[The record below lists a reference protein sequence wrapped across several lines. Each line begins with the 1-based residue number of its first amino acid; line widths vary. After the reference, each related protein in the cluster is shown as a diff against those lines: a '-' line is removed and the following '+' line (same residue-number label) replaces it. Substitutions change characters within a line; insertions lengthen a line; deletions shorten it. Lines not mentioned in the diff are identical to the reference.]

1 MPYGFL
7 ATLFKHRGIALS
19 VLLAWL
25 VAGTGYVLLKTPE
38 YESVAQLIVR
48 FGDRSI
54 PDVDRSQVTELTPSD
69 RREIVLAH
77 AAMLGS
83 HDLAERTVKSFG
95 IATLYPDIAANP
107 PSRWSPLNE
116 AVKQFGNRLNV
127 DVGTQD
133 NVITVSFLHPD
144 KVLATKVV
152 KKLIDLYIAGE
163 SSIYQNPQQSF
174 LKSEVKQAGD
184 RLATAQAALEKFK
197 DQWRVTD
204 YDQETADLLKQRG
217 DVDINLR
224 TAQAS
229 LALAQNRAQDLA
241 RQMRKV
247 PAIQAEPA
255 SGEKYRALDDAKT
268 QLGALRLKRSQMLA
282 TYAPT
287 SPAMTTIDAGIAAA
301 QEQVQAREGE
311 LAARSSSTPNT
322 VYQSLQTD
330 FLRNAADAQSNS
342 GPVKVLTDQ
351 LAAVDQRLHDLQQNR
366 GSFDNLTRA
375 RQIAED
381 TYKSLS
387 QRYEDARV
395 KSNLN
400 EQGIS
405 PASIISQP
413 TIPYRPARPQKL
425 IILAAC
431 LFCGMILGVGAALLK
446 EAFNNRFSTAEQVAV
461 FLDIPV
467 IASFERD
474 QRHVES
480 ALLGY
485 GSPS

>member
-1 MPYGFL
+1 MLYGFL
-7 ATLFKHRGIALS
+7 AAMFKHRRVALAMLM
-19 VLLAWL
+19 VWLLAG
-25 VAGTGYVLLKTPE
+25 AGYVLLKTPE
-38 YESVAQLIVR
+38 YESVAKLVVR

-54 PDVDRSQVTELTPSD
+54 PDVDRSQVTELTQDD

-77 AAMLGS
+77 ATMLTS

-95 IATLYPDIAANP
+95 IATLYPDIAENP
-107 PSRWSPLNE
+107 SSGGTPADE
-116 AVKQFGNRLNV
+116 AVKQFSDHLAV
-127 DVGTQD
+127 DVGMQD
-133 NVITVSFLHPD
+133 NVITVSFMHPD
-144 KVLATKVV
+144 KMLAARVV

-163 SSIYQNPQQSF
+163 SAVYQNPQQSF
-174 LKSEVKQAGD
+174 LRSEVKQAGD

-197 DQWRVTD
+197 DQWRITD

-247 PAIQAEPA
+247 PTSQAEPA

-287 SPAMTTIDAGIAAA
+287 SPAMTTVDAGIAAA
-301 QEQVQAREGE
+301 QEQVQSREGE

-342 GPVKVLTDQ
+342 GPVKVLTEQ
-351 LAAVDQRLHDLQQNR
+351 LAAIDQRLHDLQQNR
-366 GSFDNLTRA
+366 GAFDNLTRA

-387 QRYEDARV
+387 LRYEDARV

-405 PASIISQP
+405 PASVISQP
-413 TIPYRPARPQKL
+413 TIPYRPARPRKL

-431 LFCGMILGVGAALLK
+431 LFCGMVFGIGAALWK
-446 EAFNNRFSTAEQVAV
+446 ETFNNRFSTAEQVAV
-461 FLDIPV
+461 FLDMPV
-467 IASFERD
+467 IGSFERD
-474 QRHVES
+474 QRHVRS
-480 ALLGY
+480 PLLE
-485 GSPS
+485 SPS